1 MVKRVYILL
10 GMILILPNIL
20 SAYNPLDGVKAQKQ
34 EAQKYVKNYINV
46 KTLKQWMAKDKDF
59 EIIDVRE
66 QDEINA
72 GAIDFIETI
81 NIPRGKLYAEVK
93 DGKLR
98 PNRVYV
104 MVCRTGHRALLAAS
118 VLNRF
123 YKFKNVY
130 VLTGGIKSWI
140 LNHGTLTNSL
150 HLGNVKI
157 TLNPD
162 N

>member
-1 MVKRVYILL
+1 MKKVCFLLAMVLMVSSGL
-10 GMILILPNIL
+10 N
-20 SAYNPLDGVKAQKQ
+20 AYDPLDGVKAQKQ
-34 EAQKYVKNYINV
+34 EAQKYVKNYIDV
-46 KTLKQWMAKDKDF
+46 KTLKQWISKEKDF
-59 EIIDVRE
+59 EIVDVRE

-81 NIPRGKLYAEVK
+81 NIPRGKLYTGVK
-93 DGKLR
+93 SGKLK
-98 PNRVYV
+98 PNKVYV

-130 VLTGGIKSWI
+130 VLTGGIKSWV
-140 LNHGTLTNSL
+140 LDHGTLTNSL
-150 HLGNVKI
+150 HLGSVKI